1 MVWQILALLAL
12 LLIVGV
18 LSLRFVPK
26 RWDRVDLKVGLS
38 GLRLS
43 AEDSPEDSS

>member
-1 MVWQILALLAL
+1 MVWEALLSVVS
-12 LLIVGV
+12 LIVVGV

-26 RWDRVDLKVGLS
+26 RWDCVDLKVGPS

-43 AEDSPEDSS
+43 AEDEPDDSS

>member
-1 MVWQILALLAL
+1 VIWKTLVFLALLI
-12 LLIVGV
+12 IVGV

-26 RWDRVDLKVGLS
+26 RWDRVDLKVGPS

-43 AEDSPEDSS
+43 AEDAPDDSS

>member
-1 MVWQILALLAL
+1 MFWETLLVL
-12 LLIVGV
+12 VSLITVGV

-26 RWDRVDLKVGLS
+26 RWDRVDLKVGPS

-43 AEDSPEDSS
+43 AEDAPDDSS

>member
-1 MVWQILALLAL
+1 MVWQISTLLAL

-26 RWDRVDLKVGLS
+26 RWNSVDLQVGPS

-43 AEDSPEDSS
+43 AEDSPDDSS